1 MPRRK
6 GYIPEPGALLNLLM
20 EANHCDDKL
29 LKLESL
35 TDFYSKYGLFRYENK
50 VYIFDPKLTQ
60 TVINKLEKGAGD
72 YLDNSPLKDTF
83 LGSSSRNPEIRR
95 AIAELFRKSTLHGK
109 GGLIIQDVENMCTRM
124 QKESEAGQLI
134 NMTDWSLRMALDIVG
149 HMLLQLDL
157 FALEGQQSELIQSLL
172 TILHKCYAMGEIT
185 PESPEFRSAEAA
197 LERRTT
203 AILDSALGVE
213 DRGADTRLVVRLHE
227 ACGFNQ
233 ARDNMKL
240 FIMAGSETTAS
251 TIPVLIY
258 LLTTFPLVQC
268 IHCECNL
275 QIKPDNSER
284 LGLRFYGLL
293 KNRLI
298 CTFVEKLLFTILT
311 YNCNYFNRQEELR
324 KEADDN
330 IAAMRKHPALPLPK
344 TEAVLREVLRVYP
357 IAPFISRQTTQDL
370 TIGDITFPANTDIKA
385 FTWGIHRSA
394 TQWSKPKDFIPFRFL
409 EPIVRSA
416 QTMYIP
422 FGAGSR
428 ICIGQHLAM
437 LELKIACAMMV
448 NRFKFER
455 VKETP
460 ELRFVTDWA
469 HAVVHPDKDMLFRL
483 TPR

>member
-1 MPRRK
+1 MTRSLPRRK

-258 LLTTFPLVQC
+258 LLTTFPLVQ
-268 IHCECNL
+268 
-275 QIKPDNSER
+275 
-284 LGLRFYGLL
+284 
-293 KNRLI
+293 
-298 CTFVEKLLFTILT
+298 
-311 YNCNYFNRQEELR
+311 EELR